1 MALERRLPS
10 PLVVKVGWTACPVKA
25 GLWPPPPAA
34 DGLDRARRPAVVCH
48 HEIDGKLWPSQQFQT
63 AGFRP
68 FSDRCRHKEWTVFYL
83 NRIFC
88 AHFDLVYQTGGWQR
102 VSVRRL

>member
-1 MALERRLPS
+1 MLAARVEPKNGSKETEAGNNLNQDRKSILCPGAS
-10 PLVVKVGWTACPVKA
+10 PYSASFLTAVHSWTACPVKA

-68 FSDRCRHKEWTVFYL
+68 FSDRC
-83 NRIFC
+83 
-88 AHFDLVYQTGGWQR
+88 
-102 VSVRRL
+102 